1 MKWSDKIVDYVLKV
15 AVVILL
21 VFWGFV
27 AWRVFVADRFIIPSD
42 SMYPTL
48 QRGDRIAVN
57 KLLYGA
63 RIYKDYDFQDGMEL
77 KSFRMK
83 GLRNIRRNDILVF
96 NFPINKGRIS
106 FKINYVYAK
115 RCIGLPGDTVSIENG
130 FYKVA
135 GCSEPLGFLPA
146 QEALSATP
154 LDRMDEYV
162 LKVMQPSDTACSWTI
177 KDFGPLYIPS
187 EGDTLYLDAAK
198 RHLYSAIL
206 EYEGTRPSDS
216 LHVFTHDYFFMA
228 GDNVMDSKDSRYWGL
243 LPDDYIVGI
252 VKGILSSRDP
262 YTGKRTFNRTRSL

>member
-1 MKWSDKIVDYVLKV
+1 MKWSDKIVDYALKV
-15 AVVILL
+15 TVVILL

-27 AWRVFVADRFIIPSD
+27 AWRVFVADRFIIPSY
-42 SMYPTL
+42 SMVPTL
-48 QRGDRIAVN
+48 QRGDRIIVN

-77 KSFRMK
+77 KCFRIK
-83 GLRNIRRNDILVF
+83 GFRDIRRNDILVF
-96 NFPINKGRIS
+96 NFPINDGRIS

-135 GCSEPLGFLPA
+135 GNTQPLGFLPA
-146 QEALSATP
+146 QQALSATP
-154 LDRMDEYV
+154 LEMMNEYV
-162 LKVMQPSDTACSWTI
+162 LNVMQPSDTASIWTI

-187 EGDTLYLDAAK
+187 RGDTLLLDAEK

-206 EYEGTRPSDS
+206 EYEGASPGDS
-216 LHVFTHDYFFMA
+216 THVFTHDYFFMA
-228 GDNVMDSKDSRYWGL
+228 GDNVRDSKDSRYWGL

-252 VKGILSSRDP
+252 VKGILFSRDP
-262 YTGKRTFNRTRSL
+262 STGKRSFRRTRTL